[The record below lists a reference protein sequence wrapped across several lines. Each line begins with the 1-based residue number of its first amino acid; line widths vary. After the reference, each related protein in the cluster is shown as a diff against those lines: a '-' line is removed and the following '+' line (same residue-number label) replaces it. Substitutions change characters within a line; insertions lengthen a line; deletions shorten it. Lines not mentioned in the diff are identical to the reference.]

1 MRRRSCDALR
11 VPLHTGPLYASRV
24 QPSVRSVRVTG
35 VRLVLVA
42 VAAVLI
48 ASACAT
54 VPYTGRRQLS
64 MVSASEELRQGDQL
78 YAIARRRSRISH
90 DRIAS
95 DIVQDVGRRIAVVS
109 GQPQWRWEFTLFDDD
124 EQVNAWALPGG
135 KVGIYTGILPVA
147 KDEAGLA
154 SVIGHEVAHAIAHHG
169 AERSSQGQL
178 VSILGMGLA
187 VAAGSSTSGAT
198 TNLLMQAY
206 GLGAQLGVMLPFG
219 RAQESEADEIGLILM
234 AKAGYD
240 PRAAVGIWQRMG
252 QQKGAQAAPP
262 EFLSTHPSYGT
273 RVQRIEGALPRALG
287 FYEPGRVSNRPLPAL
302 KQLRGG
308 DAGEEALL
316 EAVMKIDRLAAR
328 ASSQQTVATE
338 IGRAFDIKADS
349 VVQFANQAS
358 LSPGEAALAFAL
370 LRSTK
375 IPPQQLVDD
384 LRRGSSWWGIIR
396 QAGASPR
403 RLAQDLDRVS
413 TRLTPQPRR
422 PAR

>member
-1 MRRRSCDALR
+1 MRAVLCIANVNES
-11 VPLHTGPLYASRV
+11 SRCA
-24 QPSVRSVRVTG
+24 
-35 VRLVLVA
+35 RLALVA
-42 VAAVLI
+42 VITTLVAG
-48 ASACAT
+48 ACAI

-64 MVSASEELRQGDQL
+64 MVSASEEIRQGEQL
-78 YAIARRRSRISH
+78 YAIARRRARISH
-90 DRIAS
+90 DTVTSNIL
-95 DIVQDVGRRIAVVS
+95 QDVGRRIATVS

-169 AERSSQGQL
+169 AERASQGQL

-187 VAAGSSTSGAT
+187 VAAGSTTSGAT
-198 TNLLMQAY
+198 ADLLMQAY
-206 GLGAQLGVMLPFG
+206 GLGAHMGVMLPFG

-240 PRAAVGIWQRMG
+240 PHAAIGIWQRMS
-252 QQKGAQAAPP
+252 QLKGAGAAPP
-262 EFLSTHPSYGT
+262 EFLSTHPSHGT
-273 RVQRIEGALPRALG
+273 RIRRIEATMPRALE
-287 FYEPGRVSNRPLPAL
+287 FYEPGRVSNRRLPSL

-316 EAVMKIDRLAAR
+316 DAVVKIDRLAAK
-328 ASSQQTVATE
+328 SGSEQLVATE
-338 IGRAFDIKADS
+338 IGRAFDVKPES
-349 VVQFANQAS
+349 VVRFSNQAS
-358 LSPGEAALAFAL
+358 LSPGEASLAFAL

-375 IPPQQLVDD
+375 ISPERLVDD

-396 QAGASPR
+396 EAGASPK
-403 RLAQDLDRVS
+403 RLAGDLERVS
-413 TRLTPQPRR
+413 GRLAGQRPRA
-422 PAR
+422 AR